1 MKKLSAI
8 FGEQWVRYVLLTVAF
23 FAALE
28 IGVRAHETSVASLQ
42 DSALIKLQIFSL
54 RDKTEILFLGSSRS
68 QDGVNPTLV
77 AETLGQLDPQWKS
90 TKGFNAAAPGSG
102 LRRLLYG
109 AEVTTKKPGIRLM
122 GVEVSDPYLSDGA
135 WTLPFGSD
143 GGATD
148 LEGRLQQALSTY
160 SYTIRYR
167 KSFRLDNAIKFPLLI
182 WPNADDGIK
191 WFGKVGA
198 NSIKQSDLISNEA
211 GNEAWSS
218 LIVAPSPSAIAD
230 STKLLGGSDRYFSVY
245 RQVAEMARAK
255 GIGLFL
261 YVPPLREASSIEC
274 DDAHLQTYKAIASDI
289 QVPLLLNSCKDM
301 PAEYFSDEGHL
312 NKAGMDIW
320 SAQLARDL
328 IRAHL
333 ADDGVVKHAL

>member
-1 MKKLSAI
+1 MKKLGAI
-8 FGEQWVRYVLLTVAF
+8 LGKQWVRYFLLTVAF
-23 FAALE
+23 FATLE

-77 AETLGQLDPQWKS
+77 AETLGKLDPQWKNA
-90 TKGFNAAAPGSG
+90 KAFNAAAPGSG

-109 AEVTTKKPGIRLM
+109 AEMATKKPGIRLM

-135 WTLPFGSD
+135 WTLPFGSE
-143 GGATD
+143 GEAVD

-198 NSIKQSDLISNEA
+198 NSFKQSGPVSNDVDS
-211 GNEAWSS
+211 EAWSS
-218 LIVAPSPSAIAD
+218 LVVAPSPSGNTD
-230 STKLLGGSDRYFSVY
+230 RNKLLGGSDRYFSVY
-245 RQVAEMARAK
+245 RQVAEMARSK
-255 GIGLFL
+255 GIRLFL
-261 YVPPLREASSIEC
+261 YVPPLREGNAIEC
-274 DDAHLQTYKAIASDI
+274 DAAHLQTYKAIASEI
-289 QVPLLLNSCKDM
+289 QAPLLLNSCKDM

-312 NKAGMDIW
+312 NRAGMDIW
-320 SAQLARDL
+320 SVQLARDL
-328 IRAHL
+328 IRARV